1 MLMMRGLFLDRRWAD
16 AHDAQLLLG
25 RRFTRR
31 PADADDAWS
40 LRAGNHSLFH
50 RGRLWLMMCG
60 LFGLEAWI
68 HAGPGFADA
77 DDVRPVYRGLLNF
90 NSNP

>member
-25 RRFTRR
+25 RRFTQR

-40 LRAGNHSLFH
+40 LRAGN
-50 RGRLWLMMCG
+50 WNDT
-60 LFGLEAWI
+60 EA
-68 HAGPGFADA
+68 G
-77 DDVRPVYRGLLNF
+77 
-90 NSNP
+90 